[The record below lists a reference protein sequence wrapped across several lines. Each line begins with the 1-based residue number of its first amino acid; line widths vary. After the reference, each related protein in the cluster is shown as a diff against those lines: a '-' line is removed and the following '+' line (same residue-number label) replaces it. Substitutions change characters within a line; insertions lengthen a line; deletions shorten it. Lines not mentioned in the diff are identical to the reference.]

1 MVDDRD
7 VTMNEDAPAAPDA
20 PAIAAPPAAAVSPE
34 AAAVSPAALGPK
46 RALQIFAAFL
56 GTQVAVAVV
65 VGVYAWFH
73 PVAPGGAGFGGS
85 TVGLRLVLEAALG
98 GTLLSGLVALALVR
112 RLFASPGGDEAR
124 AAIGWRAAPARA
136 TARAALQGLALVAAF
151 VAVSAAAARTH
162 GLGPLDSAAH
172 AGGWARVA
180 WAVLALVLAPPIEEL
195 VFRGVL
201 YAGFARRWRP
211 RVAGALSTL
220 LFVVLHV
227 TELGSFVP
235 AWLVIGT
242 LGVLALRARLASG
255 SLVPAIALH
264 ASYNLGFVLLA
275 YAR

>member
-7 VTMNEDAPAAPDA
+7 VTMNEDTPAAPDA
-20 PAIAAPPAAAVSPE
+20 SAPAEQPAAAVSPE
-34 AAAVSPAALGPK
+34 AVSPAALGPK

-73 PVAPGGAGFGGS
+73 PVGPGAGVGGS
-85 TVGLRLVLEAALG
+85 TVDLRLVLEAALG

-112 RLFASPGGDEAR
+112 RIFARPGGDEGR
-124 AAIGWRAAPARA
+124 AAIGWRGAPARA
-136 TARAALQGLALVAAF
+136 TARAAPAGPSALVAAF
-151 VAVSAAAARTH
+151 VAISAAASRRTH
-162 GLGPLDSAAH
+162 DLGPLQSAAH
-172 AGGWARVA
+172 AGGGARVA
-180 WAVLALVLAPPIEEL
+180 WALLALALAPPIEEL

-227 TELGSFVP
+227 TEIGTFVP
-235 AWLVIGT
+235 AWLVLGT
-242 LGVLALRARLASG
+242 LGALALRARLASG